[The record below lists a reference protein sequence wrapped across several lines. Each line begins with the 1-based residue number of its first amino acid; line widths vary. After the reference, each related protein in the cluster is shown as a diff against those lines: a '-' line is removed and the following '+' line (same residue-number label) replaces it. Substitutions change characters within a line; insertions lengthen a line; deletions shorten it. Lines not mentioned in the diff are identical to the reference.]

1 MSKKVGF
8 NFFPFQWQYIDESVE
23 GSGRNEIFQNII
35 RIYGWNEKNES
46 VYVRV
51 EDFTIPLW
59 LEVEQD
65 PSSPTSLTEGVC
77 DTIVKYLLNTPY
89 KYINAKPS
97 SVTVEYKQPIY
108 FATLVKDKTGVYKNK
123 LFPYFKLNFKSTKG
137 IKDFS
142 WNVIKNEVDIPTVGK
157 IKFKAHCS
165 EPSITPVI
173 KLLAIQD
180 LPSSS
185 WIRAG
190 GIKMEDKET
199 SRTHEYLCSYKHLK
213 THPDGLNLPIV
224 YPKILSF
231 DNEAYS
237 SNETS
242 MPKAEISGDKV
253 FMIGC
258 TLAYF
263 CPKRKTKIQDKYLL
277 VIGNCDPIEGVKIIS
292 VESEKL
298 LLLKFT
304 ELICKK
310 DPDVIMGYNI
320 FGWDINYMLD
330 RCKSH
335 FHCEKDFRKMG
346 CIASKD
352 CPEVDVEWSSSA
364 YGTQKL
370 KYIEADGRV
379 FIDLLP
385 YVQRSFKLS
394 NYRLETVCD
403 EFLKTNKDPLKAK
416 DMFKMWRKG
425 NPADIA
431 VIGKYCI
438 VEGSEITTKYENIK
452 IEDMNNIDSNVLSW
466 SENKDGLIYSPQTKF
481 FNNGQRDCIELEFI
495 DGTKIQCT
503 PDHKVLTSTNEWIEA
518 KDIIIGE
525 TKIKSGLIFP
535 SVNKIQEWKECSSW
549 KLLDIC
555 STDTIE
561 NYNKSLIF
569 MRFLGYLL
577 TDGTLSED
585 RATIFMGSIYDTN
598 DMIEDLKILCDCDR
612 ISYRKDRNTYRIH
625 IPRSL
630 SKKLLNIHGI
640 PIGRRCNSSLLI
652 PSFINN
658 CPKPLIREFLGGLF
672 GGDGGSPSISKKD
685 NKVSCIN
692 FVQTKTQQLYSSL
705 LEHMNTIQNMLNLF
719 GIQSVIHNPV
729 NVKSSREPNFCI
741 QLNIP
746 IPFTTVFEKEIG
758 FRYCGHKMLRL
769 RSICSYLN
777 YRNKLNEELSD
788 FISELRY
795 QKENNKKQ
803 SLQKVYDNCIK
814 MEKFKN
820 KFIPSISVC
829 KSRIKNKEQ
838 SLYKTKNLDR
848 YKPISYLREINAIH
862 FFENKNNEYHTYA
875 LNQTDEMLSTI
886 NLTCIG
892 RHNIGIKNV
901 YDIEI
906 KDTHSYI
913 SNGIVV
919 HNCTQDS
926 YVVYLLFEKL
936 LIWFD
941 LIESATANGVPL
953 VYLYTQGQQIKMYAQ
968 VLKYAIKNNIM
979 VQSKGYVVKED
990 ESYVGATVTKPKAGL
1005 YKNILPFDFA
1015 SLYPS
1020 IIMAHNIDMSSL
1032 VLDDSI
1038 PDECCHIFDWNEH
1051 QNCYCELDP
1060 ENNNPKRKPAAKN
1073 KDGTVKRI
1081 CAHYRYRFL
1090 KASVVGKGVIPTLL
1104 ESLLKARKD
1113 TRKVIA
1119 AQEELADNYNK
1130 YIKFKQTNPDD
1141 EYKYTGPTEKNKA
1154 IFEEFITVNQTKLDL
1169 IEKEANRLEEINLV
1183 LDKRQLAYKVSA
1195 NSMYGAMGVKQG
1207 KLPFLPGAMCVTYT
1221 GRESIK
1227 KASRFLEEECG
1238 GKVIYNDTDSAYT
1251 YFEELEGKSAP
1262 EIWAF
1267 AADVVKRVA
1276 TIFPPPMK
1284 LEFEDKLYSKFLI
1297 LTKKRYMAKT
1307 MDEDGTESKK
1317 LTKRGV
1323 VLTRRDNCRFL
1334 RDVYE
1339 RAVVYILQNADQLTQ
1354 IKPDWSSKDVIQ
1366 HPNVIELLDILWDG
1380 FQQLFTL
1387 RYGYKDFVIT
1397 KGLTKETYKSKRP
1410 PVHVSVAM
1418 KMRERGIEV
1427 PANSRIEYILLDNGI
1442 PYDKNELQND
1452 KAVDVWHYAE
1462 NKEELDIDYLYY
1474 FRSQFMK
1481 PLSELLKVVTRQTDI
1496 IESHFKYRIQ
1506 KNYYINAMKSL
1517 YKTVIV
1523 YEEKECTW
1531 ENTSLEE
1538 FIYKYS
1544 GMPIYYKPFFERGDV
1559 KEEIQK
1565 ISNHIKQEVQE
1576 GAIIYPR
1583 IDQVFRALSLSVKSI
1598 KVLLIGQDP
1607 YHNGNACG
1615 LAFSIENKDADMNP
1629 SLKNIIKECENCYF
1643 DMVPDSGD
1651 LSLWTSQ
1658 GVMLLNT
1665 ALTVRKGEANSHSK
1679 IWNKFTTLLLEW
1691 MISQHPDM
1699 IGLLWGRHAI
1709 DVGKHI
1715 DKKVCTS
1722 HPSPLGADKT
1732 CGEHPPFTGSKCFRK
1747 VNALLSENN
1756 VTKIQWENRPKR
1768 VMLK

>member
-1 MSKKVGF
+1 MSKKVGI
-8 NFFPFQWQYIDESVE
+8 NFFPFQWQFIDESVE

-65 PSSPTSLTEGVC
+65 PASPTSLTEGVC

-89 KYINAKPS
+89 KYINAKPN

-137 IKDFS
+137 IKDFT

-157 IKFKAHCS
+157 IKFKAHCA

-185 WIRAG
+185 WIRTG

-263 CPKRKTKIQDKYLL
+263 CPKRKTKIQDKYIL

-431 VIGKYCI
+431 IIAKYC
-438 VEGSEITTKYENIK
+438 
-452 IEDMNNIDSNVLSW
+452 
-466 SENKDGLIYSPQTKF
+466 
-481 FNNGQRDCIELEFI
+481 C
-495 DGTKIQCT
+495 
-503 PDHKVLTSTNEWIEA
+503 
-518 KDIIIGE
+518 
-525 TKIKSGLIFP
+525 
-535 SVNKIQEWKECSSW
+535 
-549 KLLDIC
+549 
-555 STDTIE
+555 
-561 NYNKSLIF
+561 
-569 MRFLGYLL
+569 
-577 TDGTLSED
+577 
-585 RATIFMGSIYDTN
+585 
-598 DMIEDLKILCDCDR
+598 
-612 ISYRKDRNTYRIH
+612 
-625 IPRSL
+625 
-630 SKKLLNIHGI
+630 
-640 PIGRRCNSSLLI
+640 
-652 PSFINN
+652 
-658 CPKPLIREFLGGLF
+658 
-672 GGDGGSPSISKKD
+672 
-685 NKVSCIN
+685 
-692 FVQTKTQQLYSSL
+692 
-705 LEHMNTIQNMLNLF
+705 
-719 GIQSVIHNPV
+719 
-729 NVKSSREPNFCI
+729 
-741 QLNIP
+741 
-746 IPFTTVFEKEIG
+746 
-758 FRYCGHKMLRL
+758 
-769 RSICSYLN
+769 
-777 YRNKLNEELSD
+777 
-788 FISELRY
+788 
-795 QKENNKKQ
+795 
-803 SLQKVYDNCIK
+803 
-814 MEKFKN
+814 
-820 KFIPSISVC
+820 
-829 KSRIKNKEQ
+829 
-838 SLYKTKNLDR
+838 
-848 YKPISYLREINAIH
+848 
-862 FFENKNNEYHTYA
+862 
-875 LNQTDEMLSTI
+875 
-886 NLTCIG
+886 
-892 RHNIGIKNV
+892 
-901 YDIEI
+901 
-906 KDTHSYI
+906 
-913 SNGIVV
+913 
-919 HNCTQDS
+919 QDS

-990 ESYVGATVTKPKAGL
+990 ENYVGATVTKPKAGL

-1038 PDECCHIFDWNEH
+1038 QDECCHIFDWNDH
-1051 QNCYCELDP
+1051 QNCFCPLDP

-1119 AQEELADNYNK
+1119 VQEELADNYNK

-1141 EYKYTGPTEKNKA
+1141 DYKYTGPTEKNKN
-1154 IFEEFITVNQTKLDL
+1154 IFEEFITVNQTKLDI

-1251 YFEELEGKSAP
+1251 HFEELEGKSAP

-1323 VLTRRDNCRFL
+1323 VLTRRDNCKFL

-1354 IKPDWSSKDVIQ
+1354 IKLDWSSKDVSH

-1380 FQQLFTL
+1380 FQQLFTR

-1452 KAVDVWHYAE
+1452 KAVDVLHYAE

-1481 PLSELLKVVTRQTDI
+1481 PLSELLKVVIHQTDI

-1538 FIYKYS
+1538 FVYKYS
-1544 GMPIYYKPFFERGDV
+1544 GMPIYYKTFFDRSDV

-1565 ISNHIKQEVQE
+1565 ISNHINQEIQNGEIV
-1576 GAIIYPR
+1576 YPC
-1583 IDQVFRALSLSVKSI
+1583 IDQVFRALGLPVKSI
-1598 KVLLIGQDP
+1598 KVLLLEQDP

-1615 LAFSIENKDADMNP
+1615 LAFSIENKDSVINP

-1643 DMVPDSGD
+1643 DMVQESGD
-1651 LSLWTSQ
+1651 LSLWTTQ

-1691 MISQHPDM
+1691 MNSNHPDM

-1709 DVGKHI
+1709 DMGKHI

-1722 HPSPLGADKT
+1722 HPSPPLGADKT
-1732 CGEHPPFTGSKCFRK
+1732 CGDYPPFTGSKCFRQI
-1747 VNALLSENN
+1747 NALLSENN
-1756 VTKIQWENRPKR
+1756 IHKIQWENRHRR